1 MAPPNEIETGSTSP
15 QDASLAELGQRLS
28 EQTTRLVQQ
37 EVELAK
43 AELSEKGKRIG
54 VGAGAFSGAGLL
66 GIFGLAVLTAAAV
79 LALSTALAAWLAA
92 LIVAVV
98 YLAVAGVLALLGK
111 QKLQSATPP
120 LPEQAIASSKQDV
133 EEVKTRA
140 KEGRA

>member
-1 MAPPNEIETGSTSP
+1 MASPNESERETTRP
-15 QDASLAELGQRLS
+15 EDASLAELGQRLS

-43 AELSEKGKRIG
+43 AELSEKGKKI
-54 VGAGAFSGAGLL
+54 GAGAGSFSAAGLL
-66 GIFGLAVLTAAAV
+66 GLFGLGVLTAAV
-79 LALSTALAAWLAA
+79 ILALATAMNAWLAA

-98 YLAVAGVLALLGK
+98 YLAVAGVLALVGK
-111 QKLQSATPP
+111 GKVESATPP
-120 LPEQAIASSKQDV
+120 LPEQAIASSKRDL